1 MRIRHALGATLAGLL
16 LCAALPAS
24 AQFQKP
30 QDAIKYRKAAFGI
43 MGTHFGRLG
52 AMANG
57 KIPFDAAAAKQ
68 NAEVAAFMSQLPWEA
83 FGPGTEGG
91 DARPEVWKEQAKFKE
106 LSDDMRKKM
115 GELDVAAK
123 TGDLDK
129 IKTAFG
135 AVGMSCKTCHDS
147 FKEK

>member
-1 MRIRHALGATLAGLL
+1 MRTSHLLSASLAGLL
-16 LCAALPAS
+16 LCAALPAA

-30 QDAIKYRKAAFGI
+30 QDAIKYRKAAFTV
-43 MGTHFGRLG
+43 MATHFGRLG

-57 KIPFDAAAAKQ
+57 KIPFDAAVAQQ
-68 NAEVAAFMSQLPWEA
+68 NAEVANAMAQLPWAA

-91 DARPEVWKEQAKFKE
+91 DALPEVWKEQAKFKE

-115 GELDVAAK
+115 GELNAAAK
-123 TGDLDK
+123 TGSLDNLK
-129 IKTAFG
+129 ATFS
-135 AVGMSCKTCHDS
+135 AVGGACKTCHDS